1 MTDPIELWA
10 VTLSSVALL
19 SLLSFVGLLA
29 LSRNRRGLD
38 ALIPHL
44 VALAA
49 GSLLG
54 TALLHV
60 LPRAIDELGTGLPL
74 FLLLTGSFVVF
85 FALEKFL
92 WAHHHGE
99 EQFDGHGH
107 GPKPV
112 VLMNLIGDGL
122 HNFVDGV
129 MVAASFQVDLSV
141 GAAATLA
148 VAIHEIPQEIGDFGV
163 LIHGGLSV
171 KRALFLN
178 FLSATMAILGAVV
191 SLIVGAESQQF
202 VAYLLPVAAA
212 NFLYIAAADLIPEL
226 HRERGAKK
234 AVVQVA
240 LVVLGVLLM
249 LGVKLLAE

>member
-1 MTDPIELWA
+1 LTDPIELWV

-29 LSRNRRGLD
+29 LARNRSGLD

-74 FLLLTGSFVVF
+74 FLLLTGSFVAF

-92 WAHHHGE
+92 WTHHHGE
-99 EQFDGHGH
+99 ELEEHDH

-122 HNFVDGV
+122 HNFVDGI
-129 MVAASFQVDLSV
+129 MIAASFQVDLSV

-191 SLIVGAESQQF
+191 SLAVGAESQTF

-226 HRERGAKK
+226 HRERGGRK
-234 AVVQVA
+234 ALIQVA
-240 LVVLGVLLM
+240 LVILGVLLM
-249 LGVKLLAE
+249 LAVRLLAE

>member
-38 ALIPHL
+38 AAIPHL

-99 EQFDGHGH
+99 EEFEEHDH

-129 MVAASFQVDLSV
+129 MVAASFQVDISV
-141 GAAATLA
+141 GAAALA

-191 SLIVGAESQQF
+191 SLAVGAESQTF

-226 HRERGAKK
+226 HRERGGKK